1 MHSIADS
8 ALTEAKIASLIERA
22 HAYPWPESFQP
33 AMLLAFERR
42 DFNGILLKEYVPE
55 GLVNGRMALVGD
67 AVHLATSWTGMGFN
81 AALQDVLI
89 LAEKLAAGD
98 LAVSGVLGQLLAYEA
113 ERLAKVRALVQGGQR
128 FTWEFREE

>member
-1 MHSIADS
+1 
-8 ALTEAKIASLIERA
+8 
-22 HAYPWPESFQP
+22 
-33 AMLLAFERR
+33 
-42 DFNGILLKEYVPE
+42 
-55 GLVNGRMALVGD
+55 
-67 AVHLATSWTGMGFN
+67 MGFN
-81 AALQDVLI
+81 AASQDVLI